1 MEQVLNVWNIQ
12 EQLLK
17 SKVIKIYGQVTDKMA
32 YEVNAC
38 LDVLSNDD
46 PSAIIKLEICTPGGS
61 VLAGLAICDK
71 IKSIPNPVVAINT
84 GMCMSMGTII
94 SSACDYALAT
104 PHAYF
109 MIHECSGGEDGK
121 FRDRKVAL
129 EFSENL
135 NKETFSILTKKTGKD
150 YETLLNSAVYDLYM
164 SPKQALDFGLIDGI
178 ISPVEKNSEVLDS
191 MNTFVKKLES
201 GKILD

>member
-1 MEQVLNVWNIQ
+1 MRVLGVRAETLEQYGAVSVQ
-12 EQLLK
+12 TAGEMVKGLL
-17 SKVIKIYGQVTDKMA
+17 
-32 YEVNAC
+32 E
-38 LDVLSNDD
+38 
-46 PSAIIKLEICTPGGS
+46 
-61 VLAGLAICDK
+61 
-71 IKSIPNPVVAINT
+71 NT
-84 GMCMSMGTII
+84 G
-94 SSACDYALAT
+94 CDYALAT